1 MRTGTGDGYM
11 FTVMLEEGCT
21 IDGIA
26 SFDANSPADV
36 KLVVGGDVEL
46 TEVFTRSF
54 MPGISAD
61 VSIGVRGN
69 LTIEAAEGAD
79 GATLSMAGGIY
90 AAGDF
95 SVSGVN
101 IVMDEK
107 VNSSALTANAVRIAS
122 DASVSLQYD
131 GLTVNSSSAVVANG
145 DVFVSGALS
154 VKGWANGIW
163 LGRADGRQTMTTEE
177 GSMVSLEVTGKGIT
191 GSAPVT
197 VQNDV
202 QIAAPNRL
210 LDLKDGRI
218 TISSVSTGIEFCN
231 ITVDAAELDITVSGE
246 GWGVADNTGRDL
258 IFSTVSGDP
267 GIGNVSIRVTYF
279 NQWNDQYFAMRAKTI
294 DVNGGNLYFSSMC
307 RGGVLYTVSG
317 SDFTF
322 DNCDIVIEG
331 GQDIGVSDGT
341 NPSAINAQS
350 GNEHITVTDATI
362 AVFKNFVIGIA
373 GWSGFTGEERVTLTV
388 EGMLI
393 NDGYVTTIDSW
404 DNTINIVGGDHI
416 RYTNPITRK

>member
-1 MRTGTGDGYM
+1 MKLFFFRGERN
-11 FTVMLEEGCT
+11 VL
-21 IDGIA
+21 
-26 SFDANSPADV
+26 FDATCADC
-36 KLVVGGDVEL
+36 GR
-46 TEVFTRSF
+46 RSESRTCPF
-54 MPGISAD
+54 
-61 VSIGVRGN
+61 
-69 LTIEAAEGAD
+69 
-79 GATLSMAGGIY
+79 
-90 AAGDF
+90 
-95 SVSGVN
+95 
-101 IVMDEK
+101 
-107 VNSSALTANAVRIAS
+107 
-122 DASVSLQYD
+122 Q
-131 GLTVNSSSAVVANG
+131 
-145 DVFVSGALS
+145 
-154 VKGWANGIW
+154 
-163 LGRADGRQTMTTEE
+163 
-177 GSMVSLEVTGKGIT
+177 
-191 GSAPVT
+191 APVT

-246 GWGVADNTGRDL
+246 GWGVADSTGRDL

-267 GIGNVSIRVTYF
+267 GIGNVSIRVAYF

-350 GNEHITVTDATI
+350 GNEHITVTDTTI

-373 GWSGFTGEERVTLTV
+373 GWSGFTSEERVTLTV
-388 EGMLI
+388 EGLLI

-404 DNTINIVGGDHI
+404 DNTYQYC
-416 RYTNPITRK
+416 RRRPYTLYQSHNKEVTL

>member
-1 MRTGTGDGYM
+1 M

-246 GWGVADNTGRDL
+246 GWGVADSTGRDL

-388 EGMLI
+388 EGLLI

>member
-1 MRTGTGDGYM
+1 MKRYRQILISATA
-11 FTVMLEEGCT
+11 TVMTAAML
-21 IDGIA
+21 
-26 SFDANSPADV
+26 
-36 KLVVGGDVEL
+36 L
-46 TEVFTRSF
+46 
-54 MPGISAD
+54 SA
-61 VSIGVRGN
+61 
-69 LTIEAAEGAD
+69 
-79 GATLSMAGGIY
+79 
-90 AAGDF
+90 
-95 SVSGVN
+95 
-101 IVMDEK
+101 
-107 VNSSALTANAVRIAS
+107 
-122 DASVSLQYD
+122 
-131 GLTVNSSSAVVANG
+131 
-145 DVFVSGALS
+145 GALS
-154 VKGWANGIW
+154 ACGGK
-163 LGRADGRQTMTTEE
+163 EE
-177 GSMVSLEVTGKGIT
+177 APQSSLIG
-191 GSAPVT
+191 T
-197 VQNDV
+197 V
-202 QIAAPNRL
+202 
-210 LDLKDGRI
+210 G
-218 TISSVSTGIEFCN
+218 
-231 ITVDAAELDITVSGE
+231 
-246 GWGVADNTGRDL
+246 
-258 IFSTVSGDP
+258 GDP

-388 EGMLI
+388 EGLLI